1 VEKMKQLLAT
11 FIGLLLLATTFTSY
25 ASDGLSLIK
34 IDQNAKKYFGN
45 DLDELNVFL
54 SLEFEVNHQKIKA
67 TDAKT
72 VKVRPYQEGFDT
84 VFFSFFY
91 QDSIHRGMFICKLK
105 GNETYTISP
114 CTCCGLFAIAPS
126 KNAMRGDIK
135 FVNNSSRDFIAETGD
150 EYLTIEPNKETSFI
164 HSFISMNCGFRPT
177 KLFISDPSYVD
188 SKFLFENLKSKS
200 EAEQDDLEKEREG
213 LILFSFNFLFLHQE
227 KLVVTI
233 DATGEHFDIKL

>member
-1 VEKMKQLLAT
+1 MKQLLAT
-11 FIGLLLLATTFTSY
+11 LIGLLLSATAFTSY
-25 ASDGLSLIK
+25 AGDGFSLIK
-34 IDQNAKKYFGN
+34 IDKNAEGFFGN
-45 DLDELNVFL
+45 DRDELNVFL

-72 VKVRPYQEGFDT
+72 LKVRPHNAGFDT
-84 VFFSFFY
+84 VLFSFFY
-91 QDSIHRGMFICKLK
+91 RDSIHRGVFICKLK
-105 GNETYTISP
+105 GKETYTISP
-114 CTCCGLFAIAPS
+114 CTCCGLFAMAPS

-135 FVNNSSRDFIAETGD
+135 FVNNSSLNFIAETGD

-164 HSFISMNCGFRPT
+164 HSSISMNCGFRPT
-177 KLFISDPSYVD
+177 KLFIADPSYVD
-188 SKFLFENLKSKS
+188 PKFLYENLMTKS
-200 EAEQDDLEKEREG
+200 EAEQDELEKEQDG